1 MTVRALT
8 FATLAAA
15 ALVAVT
21 GCASS
26 EPEPPV
32 TVTVTA
38 EAPDEPDAVTP
49 SAPEEDAAAAPAPTA
64 EPAEV
69 ETFVV
74 PDVVGQNLQ
83 YAQDTLQALGS
94 YVMDQEDASGLDR
107 FQIDDSNWQVCS
119 QSPVAGTT
127 IPIDDTVTLWSVK
140 LGEACP

>member
-1 MTVRALT
+1 
-8 FATLAAA
+8 
-15 ALVAVT
+15 
-21 GCASS
+21 
-26 EPEPPV
+26 V

-38 EAPDEPDAVTP
+38 DAPDEPDTVTP
-49 SAPEEDAAAAPAPTA
+49 SAPAEDAAAAPAPTA

-107 FQIDDSNWQVCS
+107 FQINDSNWQVCS
-119 QSPVAGTT
+119 QSPAAGAT